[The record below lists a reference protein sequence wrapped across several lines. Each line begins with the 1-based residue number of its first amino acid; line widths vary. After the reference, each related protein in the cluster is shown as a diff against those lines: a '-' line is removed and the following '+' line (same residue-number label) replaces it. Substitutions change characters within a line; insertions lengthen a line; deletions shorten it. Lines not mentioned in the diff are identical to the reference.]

1 MSGTLTESTGPTG
14 DAFFLDLSLD
24 RGQIG
29 YTLRATVAGLSAVSN
44 PFNVNGFCSS
54 ASLSI
59 GRELHT
65 AILLSNGKVL
75 IAGGLDLNGV
85 ALKTAELYEPSTG
98 TVSPTGNLSAP
109 NGRGGQASIV
119 LQNGQV
125 LLIGGVDNAG
135 TSLATGELY
144 DPVSGTF
151 SPTSSMA
158 QARGNI
164 RAVLL
169 ANGKVLV
176 AGGSDANGA
185 LASAEIHDPVGA
197 VFTPTGSLSQAR
209 ERHTMTLLPN
219 GKVLAAGGRIFTN
232 GAFSILS
239 SAELFD
245 PQASEGVGSFT
256 TVGNMN
262 SSRDFPTANLLSNGT
277 VLLVGGFISYQTNLS
292 ASSAEIFDP
301 ATNAFMLT
309 GSMSTP
315 RTHHTASLLP
325 GGTVLVAGGVPNTI
339 NGTPAKATAE
349 IYSPTTGTFSP
360 TGSMTTQREY
370 AQDTVLVNG
379 NPLIAGGD
387 DGIKV
392 MSTTEIYYSTRWPPT
407 INGFGVNAEPNRGYL
422 LGR

>member
-1 MSGTLTESTGPTG
+1 M
-14 DAFFLDLSLD
+14 
-24 RGQIG
+24 
-29 YTLRATVAGLSAVSN
+29 
-44 PFNVNGFCSS
+44 
-54 ASLSI
+54 
-59 GRELHT
+59 
-65 AILLSNGKVL
+65 
-75 IAGGLDLNGV
+75 
-85 ALKTAELYEPSTG
+85 
-98 TVSPTGNLSAP
+98 
-109 NGRGGQASIV
+109 
-119 LQNGQV
+119 
-125 LLIGGVDNAG
+125 
-135 TSLATGELY
+135 
-144 DPVSGTF
+144 
-151 SPTSSMA
+151 
-158 QARGNI
+158 
-164 RAVLL
+164 

-301 ATNAFMLT
+301 ATNAFTLT

-325 GGTVLVAGGVPNTI
+325 GGTVLVAGGVPNTV